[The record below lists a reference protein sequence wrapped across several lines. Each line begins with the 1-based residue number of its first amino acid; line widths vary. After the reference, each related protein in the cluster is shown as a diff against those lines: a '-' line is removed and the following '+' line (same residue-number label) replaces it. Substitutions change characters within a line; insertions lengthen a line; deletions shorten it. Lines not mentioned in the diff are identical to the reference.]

1 MSCLLTH
8 GLMCFQLG
16 AGMFVLSLELLPIIR
31 IEVAASLTF
40 AVSDPTTMRLTDH
53 SIVTVHTASDT

>member
-1 MSCLLTH
+1 MSGLLTH
-8 GLMCFQLG
+8 GPICFQIG
-16 AGMFVLSLELLPIIR
+16 AGMFVLSLGLRPIIK

-40 AVSDPTTMRLTDH
+40 AVSDPTMRSTDY